1 MKIPF
6 VRSFPFTLR
15 PRPSHRLPLPPCVCR
30 AGVARGVRQDLEVTV
45 LVRHVDAEELAA
57 AKAAKEGSDAAVVD
71 SPGELFV
78 LGTAA
83 AGAKRKADGDAAEG
97 AEQAAAEEDDDDI
110 VVMDAEE
117 AAADAKAAAA
127 APAAAS
133 AGTKRPRDGDDDD
146 QGPRKK

>member
-1 MKIPF
+1 M
-6 VRSFPFTLR
+6 
-15 PRPSHRLPLPPCVCR
+15 SHGC
-30 AGVARGVRQDLEVTV
+30 RGVRQDLEVTV
-45 LVRHVDAEELAA
+45 LVRHVDAEELAV

-97 AEQAAAEEDDDDI
+97 AEQAAADEEDDDDI

-133 AGTKRPRDGDDDD
+133 AGTKRPRDGDDGD